1 VIYKWNN
8 VVGVNV
14 VRYSLTKGRGHSI
27 TPDDTKK
34 LWTWYDL
41 WQKDVTGNN
50 VMVGLASCESPSDPA
65 LASGGC
71 LPALTV
77 QFQPTVVNLREI
89 AGVVTAVL
97 TAAPGYDLSSWS
109 LSDPM
114 VGNISPVGV
123 VAAADGRS
131 YVLTFNKSA
140 LTSLPTGTNVPVSI
154 TANLAAN
161 GRHGPVAATTTVRI
175 VR

>member
-1 VIYKWNN
+1 
-8 VVGVNV
+8 
-14 VRYSLTKGRGHSI
+14 
-27 TPDDTKK
+27 
-34 LWTWYDL
+34 
-41 WQKDVTGNN
+41 
-50 VMVGLASCESPSDPA
+50 
-65 LASGGC
+65 
-71 LPALTV
+71 
-77 QFQPTVVNLREI
+77 
-89 AGVVTAVL
+89 VTAAL

-109 LSDPM
+109 LSDPI

-123 VAAADGRS
+123 VATADGKS